1 VAVCPD
7 LAATPL
13 GLCSGHESP
22 YRTQGRPGGA
32 ALPQAWSRSY
42 ERQDLPVPVS
52 HPRRHTPRLL
62 AADQAGLTVHGL
74 THAHKTG
81 MAEDGIP
88 GILAEQR
95 LGHQVPGM
103 RGLYTHAS
111 DRMRD
116 ESTYSRPDGKTR
128 STTAPSPRA
137 RAPARH
143 GPPTQQAAP
152 GETPRHQPSPGER
165 EEMISQILPSRSEA
179 PMRPGW
185 GYGENRN

>member
-1 VAVCPD
+1 MSGKTCRSRSPIRD
-7 LAATPL
+7 DTPL
-13 GLCSGHESP
+13 ACW
-22 YRTQGRPGGA
+22 
-32 ALPQAWSRSY
+32 LPIK
-42 ERQDLPVPVS
+42 P
-52 HPRRHTPRLL
+52 
-62 AADQAGLTVHGL
+62 GLTVHGL
-74 THAHKTG
+74 RHAHKTG

-116 ESTYSRPDGKTR
+116 ESTYDRPDGKTR

-165 EEMISQILPSRSEA
+165 EEMISQNSSQPL
-179 PMRPGW
+179 
-185 GYGENRN
+185 